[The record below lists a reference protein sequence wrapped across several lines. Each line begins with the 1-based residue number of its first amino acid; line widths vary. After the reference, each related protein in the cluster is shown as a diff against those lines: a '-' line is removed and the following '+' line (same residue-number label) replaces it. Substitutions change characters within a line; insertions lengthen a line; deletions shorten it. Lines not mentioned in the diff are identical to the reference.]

1 MVLSQRNDIHG
12 VTYPGVR
19 TDYKANNIVLFP
31 ESVEQLL
38 ELEMVGMF
46 KITKKGK
53 NSFDL

>member
-1 MVLSQRNDIHG
+1 LVLSQRNDIHG